1 MEQEFRPELVEELQ
15 PILELIR
22 SHDYWWWFS
31 TILHEQK
38 YNLGFANELLMKFT
52 SEDWDYLYSQEKR
65 IVAMMAGLMHRY
77 YGEGY
82 PFSNTKYKTG
92 EKIPEYMYHGNLEEF
107 VARCYNFDQC
117 LTQHQLYLNDND
129 LTVY

>member
-65 IVAMMAGLMHRY
+65 VVAMMAGLMHRY

-92 EKIPEYMYHGNLEEF
+92 EKIPEYMYLDDPDDF
-107 VARCYNFDQC
+107 VESCLDFDQC
-117 LTQHQLYLNDND
+117 LVPHQMYYSYND
-129 LTVY
+129 LSVL